1 MNQLVRT
8 AIAASLLVFLSA
20 APRAL
25 ALSAEEIDRAQKIL
39 QIVLDLSAK
48 FPTAATNVAAPTP
61 LADRS
66 GAFFLPY
73 NSKGELTEWATK
85 ALSAQI
91 GSAVGAKAGEE
102 AGKAVTSK
110 IPFGGLLNGA
120 AKKKGKELG
129 ALAAIGGPEFVK
141 STSDLSFATL
151 EDYAVY
157 LHVKHSG
164 GTDFAKALATAIA
177 IYPDLEKSYAKS
189 VKAAYQ
195 RAEAAAKAALK

>member
-1 MNQLVRT
+1 MNHLARIGLVAT
-8 AIAASLLVFLSA
+8 LLILLST
-20 APRAL
+20 APRAH
-25 ALSAEEIDRAQKIL
+25 ALSAEDIDRAQKIL
-39 QIVLDLSAK
+39 KIVLDLNAKYPSAS
-48 FPTAATNVAAPTP
+48 TNVVAPTP
-61 LADRS
+61 LTDNS

-73 NSKGELTEWATK
+73 NSKGELTGWANK
-85 ALSAQI
+85 AISAQV

-120 AKKKGKELG
+120 AKKKGKEMG

-141 STSDLSFATL
+141 SSSDLSFANL

-164 GTDFAKALATAIA
+164 GGDFAKALATAIT
-177 IYPDLEKSYAKS
+177 IYPELEKGYADS
-189 VKAAYQ
+189 VKKAYQ
-195 RAEAAAKAALK
+195 RVDAAKK